1 MWSDAIEARWQEEVA
16 AVMVGMKEWRLQH
29 PRASL
34 REMEGALDEHWA
46 RMRAR
51 MLQDMALSS
60 AAARLSDAAEGERP
74 ICPRCGGPLESRGE
88 HERTLTTT
96 YDQSIR
102 LERSYATCPA
112 CGTGLFPPR

>member
-51 MLQDMALSS
+51 MLEDMALSS
-60 AAARLSDAAEGERP
+60 AAARISEAPESDRP
-74 ICPRCGGPLESRGE
+74 ICPQCGGPLESRGE

-112 CGTGLFPPR
+112 CGTGLFPPG